1 VIGEVPQECH
11 TIEEAVMPRIR
22 SIELVVIGLVAFTAA
37 TPAAADIIVATGSI
51 PQTDEAVLLSTGVT
65 GNPVAGVTNLSGTEV
80 TILGN
85 ENLTLPADG
94 QARVEAA
101 DGGLTYLQFSLAEP
115 GYGFSSLIIDF
126 NAIADGTLTIGARDQ
141 FGGTFSSDFFL
152 GGTGEN
158 FFTLTTINGQ
168 LFTDITFTST
178 VDLSDAGQIR
188 LGGVTSLGGGSAVP
202 EPGTWAMMLFGFGAI
217 GWSARRRRKAV
228 LL

>member
-1 VIGEVPQECH
+1 
-11 TIEEAVMPRIR
+11 MPGIR
-22 SIELVVIGLVAFTAA
+22 SIQLLVVGLAAFTAA
-37 TPAAADIIVATGSI
+37 TPATADIVVATGSI
-51 PQTDEAVLLSTGVT
+51 PQTDESVLLSTGVT
-65 GNPVAGVTNLSGTEV
+65 GNPVTGVTNLSGTEV

-101 DGGLTYLQFSLAEP
+101 DGGLTYLQLSLSDP

-126 NAIADGTLTIGARDQ
+126 NAIADGALTIGAHDQ

-158 FFTLTTINGQ
+158 FFTLVTINGQ

-188 LGGVTSLGGGSAVP
+188 LGGVTSLGGNSAVP
-202 EPGTWAMMLFGFGAI
+202 EPGTWAMMLFGFGAA
-217 GWSARRRRKAV
+217 GNSMRRRRRKAQ
-228 LL
+228 LA